1 MKIWR
6 KRIGDLI
13 SELINDG
20 GVCRA
25 APAIP
30 GLLNISNVLLEVLIL
45 EDSI

>member
-1 MKIWR
+1 MNESINQ
-6 KRIGDLI
+6 II
-13 SELINDG
+13 SDK